1 MSQDNKKDNGQSR
14 DQALDDF
21 WDVGRLLP
29 TQSKTPKYTPT
40 VPRKTPEAVE
50 IDVPPVS
57 GSSVPQRKNEP
68 AIRTVTVEPVSAVP
82 LSFAHGDRSVTP
94 NGAET
99 TETAAETPPASAPE
113 ASPDLSYVPD
123 SRLLHRVEVYEWH
136 SNYHY
141 FDQFVKDAAAYAQ
154 VSGKEAPRQSFFS
167 YFPQYAQL
175 NRRQRA
181 WYLFWREQV
190 RAGSY
195 PETDYAYILLYLFE
209 LINLPAEGETAEHHR
224 DLMAKV
230 WVAYR
235 KTYPQLDHYACE
247 WLCDYC
253 LIHQLTA
260 PVLHLL
266 PALGQILSS
275 AGLKEFYLS
284 SMISVGDEQVNL
296 ASAKILL
303 THCCQYDYK
312 KSKFYSGE
320 HRAMFDGIVPR
331 AVAAV
336 FPQLVGEGSQ
346 VRRGDTERMLLPDAQ
361 VTRDAYVGAL
371 CAYSNK
377 RRIKVSFISF
387 SRSHDLRFLVG
398 DMVRH
403 IENRIRAAILIRS
416 RLTVHSLPPALRK
429 SLDEWLNDHLPSHET
444 AVRQAES
451 HRPRPEYEALYDLPH
466 TAVSIE
472 SADEIEQSS
481 WETTKILVE
490 AFGEDESEPAA
501 PSDDPDVR
509 REGACP
515 SPTEEAPIQPCAHER
530 ELPTVTNDLPPSDPL
545 AAHDHPLLAALG
557 DRADFVR
564 AVLRGDR
571 AGQKDYCTAHKKLP
585 DAVVDEI
592 NDLAVE
598 HEIFD
603 MVIEEDGRGGYVMI
617 EDYRETVEEIL
628 DI

>member
-1 MSQDNKKDNGQSR
+1 MSQDNKKDNAQSR

-21 WDVGRLLP
+21 WDIGRLLP
-29 TQSKTPKYTPT
+29 NQNRQPKYTPAA
-40 VPRKTPEAVE
+40 PRKTPEAVE
-50 IDVPPVS
+50 IDVPRIGKTPPPK
-57 GSSVPQRKNEP
+57 PQAEP
-68 AIRTVTVEPVSAVP
+68 TIRTVTVEPVSAVP
-82 LSFAHGDRSVTP
+82 LSFAHGEKTVISDRDGTHDTAVSTTKAKAHEDTP
-94 NGAET
+94 A
-99 TETAAETPPASAPE
+99 
-113 ASPDLSYVPD
+113 LSYTPD
-123 SRLLHRVEVYEWH
+123 SRLLHVVEIYEWH

-141 FDQFVKDAAAYAQ
+141 FDQFVRDAADYAGL
-154 VSGKEAPRQSFFS
+154 VGKEAAKTPFFS

-190 RAGSY
+190 RAGIY

-209 LINLPAEGETAEHHR
+209 LINLPAEGETAELHR

-253 LIHQLTA
+253 LIHQLTT
-260 PVLHLL
+260 PVIHLL
-266 PALGQILSS
+266 PALGQILSM
-275 AGLKEFYLS
+275 ALLKEFYLS
-284 SMISVGDEQVNL
+284 SMISVGNEQVNI

-303 THCCQYDYK
+303 AHCCQYDYK

-320 HRAMFDGIVPR
+320 HQALFDSIIPR

-336 FPQLVGEGSQ
+336 FPELIGTGGQA
-346 VRRGDTERMLLPDAQ
+346 RRSDADRMLMPDAQ
-361 VTRDAYVGAL
+361 VSRDAYVGAL

-377 RRIKVSFISF
+377 RRIKVSYISF

-403 IENRIRAAILIRS
+403 IENRIRASILIRS
-416 RLTVHSLPPALRK
+416 RLTVHFLTPTLRK
-429 SLDEWLNDHLPSHET
+429 SMDEWLDRHLPAPEV
-444 AVRQAES
+444 AVRRAEMN
-451 HRPRPEYEALYDLPH
+451 RPRPEYEALYDLPH
-466 TAVSIE
+466 TKVSIE

-490 AFGEDESEPAA
+490 AFSEEDQPLLPQETLRETPTTPVFAEPEPA
-501 PSDDPDVR
+501 PMP
-509 REGACP
+509 
-515 SPTEEAPIQPCAHER
+515 EATTLSEH
-530 ELPTVTNDLPPSDPL
+530 
-545 AAHDHPLLAALG
+545 LLLTALG
-557 DRADFVR
+557 DRAEFVR

-571 AGQKDYCTAHKKLP
+571 AGQKAYCTAHKKLP

-592 NDLAVE
+592 NDLSVE
-598 HEIFD
+598 HEIYD
-603 MVIEEDGRGGYVMI
+603 MIIEEDGRGGYRVI
-617 EDYRETVEEIL
+617 EDYRDMVAKMLETTIYQIKSTKGPSPREGGI
-628 DI
+628 